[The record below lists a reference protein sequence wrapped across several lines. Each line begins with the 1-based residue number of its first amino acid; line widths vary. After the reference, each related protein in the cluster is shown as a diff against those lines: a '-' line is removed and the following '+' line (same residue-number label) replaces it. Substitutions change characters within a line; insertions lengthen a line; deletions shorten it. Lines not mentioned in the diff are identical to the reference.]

1 MTMAFLDDLKDKT
14 LDQAQLGVAKSKQI
28 MEIARLSLA
37 NAGEEDAIKKAY
49 IEIGKLYYAERGS
62 APDAA
67 YASLCGKITAAKIN
81 IEENKARI
89 AELKASGD
97 IKDADVAAAEAAV
110 QAEQATGQTDSDA
123 QDPDCGV

>member
-14 LDQAQLGVAKSKQI
+14 LDLAQLGVAKSKQI